1 MSASDKN
8 RRDALKALAMGAS
21 TIGFLSKS
29 ENAIAQVA
37 ADPAASSPVTMA
49 TAPTAKSLGITLAD
63 VASAEKLNGLPLDAK
78 QREQVLNVLGDQL
91 DAIKQLKA
99 FKPENG
105 LPPAELF
112 RPYQKSARVVEDK
125 RNASRGGIWPNTA
138 LPDLPKSDIEIAYA
152 PAWMHAVWMTKGV
165 LTSRRLTDIYLAR
178 IAKLNPKLLAF
189 ITVTAD
195 LARKQADQADA
206 ERKAGNIR
214 SPLHGLPYGVKD
226 LFDTAGIPTTW
237 GAETTRNRIPAADAT
252 VVTRLREAGCVL
264 LGKTA
269 CGALANGD
277 IWFGGFTRN
286 PWNTEEGSSGSSAGT
301 GSGVGG
307 GLMSFGIGTE
317 TMGSIVSPSSRNGCA
332 GLRPSFGVVPRTGAM
347 ALCWS
352 LDKTGVLARSVADIG
367 AVVSTI
373 AGDDGQDLAS
383 IKSEPFHFYND
394 LYFLKNV
401 TLGYDPKWF
410 EGDSVSPVERASLE
424 AAKRAG
430 FKLVKLSLPDL
441 PIDPM
446 NAIVTVE
453 AAAAFE
459 EMTLSG
465 TVNEL
470 SAQDDQAWPNIF
482 RAARFFPAVSYV
494 QAQRLRRQWTLAFA
508 EVMEKCDALI
518 HPNYAAGLLTIGNV
532 TGYPTLAIKAGFL
545 SQQTRAQDVDYV
557 PPAKQAKGLPLH
569 KVPVSISLTGKL
581 YGEEKLLNI
590 GVALETAL
598 GVAGDHPLT

>member
-1 MSASDKN
+1 MATRNHS
-8 RRDALKALAMGAS
+8 RRDALKTLAVGAS
-21 TIGFLSKS
+21 TIGFLGQDKT
-29 ENAIAQVA
+29 AVAQVA

-49 TAPTAKSLGITLAD
+49 TAPTAKSQGVTLAD

-78 QREQVLNVLGDQL
+78 KRAQVLNVLGDQL

-99 FKPENG
+99 FKPVNS
-105 LPPAELF
+105 LSPAELF
-112 RPYQKSARVVEDK
+112 KPYDKSA
-125 RNASRGGIWPNTA
+125 ASIPSVPSSTRGVWPDSA
-138 LPDLPKSDIEIAYA
+138 APALPKSDDAIAYA
-152 PAWMHAVWMTKGV
+152 PAWLHAAWMTKGV

-195 LARKQADQADA
+195 IARAQADQADA
-206 ERKAGNIR
+206 ERKAGKIR

-237 GAETTRNRIPAADAT
+237 GAETTRNRIPTTDAT

-286 PWNTEEGSSGSSAGT
+286 PWNIEEGSSGSSAGT

-332 GLRPSFGVVPRTGAM
+332 GLRPSFGLVPRTGAM

-352 LDKTGVLARSVADIG
+352 LDKTGVMARSVADLG
-367 AVVSTI
+367 AVMAVIAGADGHDLAAGNTARIEYNHKSTI
-373 AGDDGQDLAS
+373 AGA
-383 IKSEPFHFYND
+383 
-394 LYFLKNV
+394 

-410 EGDSVSPVERASLE
+410 EGDSVSPVERAALE
-424 AAKRAG
+424 AASRAG
-430 FKLVKLSLPDL
+430 FNLVKLSLPDL

-459 EMTLSG
+459 ELTTSG
-465 TVNEL
+465 AVDQL

-494 QAQRLRRQWTLAFA
+494 QAQRLRRQWMTAFA
-508 EVMEKCDALI
+508 EVMSKCDALI

-532 TGYPTLAIKAGFL
+532 TGHPTLAIKAGFL

-557 PPAKQAKGLPLH
+557 PTAKQIKGLPLH
-569 KVPVSISLTGKL
+569 KVPVSISLTGRL
-581 YGEEKLLNI
+581 YNEERLLNI
-590 GVALETAL
+590 GIALETAM
-598 GVAGDHPLT
+598 GVAADHPAV